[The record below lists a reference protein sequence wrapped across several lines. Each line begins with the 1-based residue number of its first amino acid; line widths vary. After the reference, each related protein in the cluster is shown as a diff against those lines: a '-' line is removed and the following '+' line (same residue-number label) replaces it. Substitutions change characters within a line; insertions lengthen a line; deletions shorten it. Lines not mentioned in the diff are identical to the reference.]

1 MCVHVIMYEYM
12 KIYRPYSST
21 QKRLKAIE
29 IFVVCVFSVALGL
42 SVFVARTP
50 ECIFG
55 SQRNW

>member
-1 MCVHVIMYEYM
+1 MYEYM